1 MGKFSENFAKFA
13 ALAGILS
20 GEPDALADKKH
31 VSELT
36 QPKDF
41 QKIPENERTK
51 VAGQALATTEKH
63 LAHDAKATENFAKL
77 KPEQQQKIAP
87 SAFERTRL
95 VAVGARNKL
104 RNFADLLDTHQI
116 QSFNH
121 LNQLINKESGG
132 AITLSNYL
140 ELAAWL
146 KTQNAEQLNPVFEEI
161 NSVLQNQNQ
170 EQPAVMTPQKAEQA
184 PATVAVPKPPETK
197 PATPEKAMEGNQDL
211 YGQPLDWNKRDIR
224 YYDTEPTH
232 PDLVAPFEGVGTKG
246 QKVMIQLRQEAYNE
260 FQALCQDFNAHAP
273 AKIKPFGCY
282 ATEGFRSLNKQR
294 GIIEAYK
301 KRDRVEGTNLV
312 ALANKVGYSEHHL
325 GTTVDLHELKR
336 RGMYDWFV
344 GSSKELAKPNFLPR
358 IVEHGY
364 VPTVAGEPWHF
375 RYVGKDQAKAYWKKF
390 GPAISDDHH
399 RTLTE

>member
-31 VSELT
+31 GAELT

-41 QKIPENERTK
+41 HKLPENERTK
-51 VAGQALATTEKH
+51 VAGQALATTEKR
-63 LAHDAKATENFAKL
+63 LAHDVKAAENFAKL

-87 SAFERTRL
+87 YAFERTRL

-104 RNFADLLDTHQI
+104 RNFADLLDSQQI

-132 AITLSNYL
+132 AITLSNYP

-146 KTQNAEQLNPVFEEI
+146 KTQKPEQLQQVFEEI

-170 EQPAVMTPQKAEQA
+170 EQPTVVLLPKAEQA
-184 PATVAVPKPPETK
+184 PATAVAPKPPETK
-197 PATPEKAMEGNQDL
+197 HTTPEKAVEGNQDL
-211 YGQPLDWNKRDIR
+211 YGQPLNWNKRDIK

-246 QKVMIQLRQEAYNE
+246 QKVMIQLRQEAYSE

-282 ATEGFRSLNKQR
+282 ATEGFRSLSKQR
-294 GIIEAYK
+294 GIIDAYK
-301 KRDRVEGTNLV
+301 KRDQAEGTNLV

-358 IVEHGY
+358 VVEHGY

-390 GPAISDDHH
+390 GPTITDDHH